1 MSSFRPRKIILFF
14 IFLFSVCI
22 GILFY
27 TKDNFIYDHLSREV
41 FQNELKDNTLSLHYT
56 LRNPEKYGI
65 RQGEAVLP
73 VYSKENRQA
82 VSAAC
87 SDYLQQ
93 LEHID
98 KSRLTA
104 SRKSSYTLAKR
115 YFTLQ
120 NKLNQYPYYS
130 EPCTP
135 DSGMQTT
142 LPILFSEY
150 RFYDTDDIENYLSL
164 LSQLDEYFE
173 GLCDFEIEK
182 EAAGLFMSDLNAQ
195 KVIDECLSYVEL
207 SKHPDTHF
215 LVTSFEERLKKFR
228 EAYPEKISKE
238 ALSDYLA
245 RNRAIIEEQL
255 PKGYQSLANTFA
267 SLKGK
272 KPISSG
278 LGSTKDGKTF
288 YTLLL
293 RKNTGSYLSMDAIEQ
308 LLFEQFDSLCQSIR
322 QTDPRQSVVAT
333 PQITAEEMLSILKKE
348 MSDNYP
354 VLPQN
359 DFSQTK
365 PLCDIKYI
373 DKALAGYCAP
383 AFFLVPPIDDYD
395 TNIIYINPQNNAS
408 ALSLFTTL
416 AHEGFPGHLY
426 QTVYAHQSRLYSPS
440 NPIRSILSY
449 EGYCE
454 GWALYVELESYKYAE
469 KYYSI
474 SGQLQQLSRNLDLC
488 LCALLDFQIH
498 YRNMNPD
505 HVYAFLNSLGVSGN
519 ASETLYEYI
528 VNEPTTY
535 LKYYLSYLEI
545 MSLKETARQKWGSS
559 YSDYRFHKFYLDAG
573 PSDFVTLREN
583 L

>member
-14 IFLFSVCI
+14 IFLFSICI

-27 TKDNFIYDHLSREV
+27 TKDNFIYDHLSREI
-41 FQNELKDNTLSLHYT
+41 FQNELCDNTLTLHYT

-65 RQGEAVLP
+65 RQDKVLLP
-73 VYSKENRQA
+73 AYTKEKRQA
-82 VSAAC
+82 ASDAC

-93 LEHID
+93 LERID
-98 KSRLTA
+98 PSRLTH
-104 SRKSSYTLAKR
+104 SRKTSYLLAKR

-120 NKLNQYPYYS
+120 DKLNQFPYYS

-135 DSGMQTT
+135 GSGMQTT

-150 RFYDTDDIENYLSL
+150 RFYDKDDIENYLSL

-173 GLCDFEIEK
+173 GLSDFESEK
-182 EAAGLFMSDLNAQ
+182 EAAGLFMSDESAQ
-195 KVIDECLSYVEL
+195 KVIAECLSYIEL
-207 SKHPDTHF
+207 SKDPDSHF
-215 LVTSFEERLKKFR
+215 LVTSFEERLQKFH
-228 EAYPEKISKE
+228 EAYPQK
-238 ALSDYLA
+238 LSDEAISDFLI
-245 RNRAIIEEQL
+245 RNRTIIQEQL
-255 PKGYQSLANTFA
+255 PKGYQKLADTFA

-272 KPISSG
+272 KCTSNG
-278 LGSTKDGKTF
+278 LGSTKDGKAF

-308 LLFEQFDSLCQSIR
+308 LLFKQFDSLCHDIR
-322 QTDPRQSVVAT
+322 QTDPRKSVVAT
-333 PQITAEEMLSILKKE
+333 PQISAEEILSVLKKE
-348 MSDNYP
+348 MSDSYP

-359 DFSQTK
+359 GSGK
-365 PLCDIKYI
+365 AAPLCDIKYI
-373 DKALAGYCAP
+373 DDALADYCAP

-395 TNIIYINPQNNAS
+395 TNIIYINPQNSAS

-426 QTVYAHQSRLYSPS
+426 QTVYAHQSQLYTPG
-440 NPIRSILSY
+440 NPLRSILSY

-454 GWALYVELESYKYAE
+454 GWALYVELESYQYAE
-469 KYYSI
+469 KYYSV
-474 SGQLQQLSRNLDLC
+474 SGKLQQLSRNLDLC

-498 YRNMNPD
+498 YRDMERE
-505 HVYAFLNSLGVSGN
+505 HVYAFLNSLGVS
-519 ASETLYEYI
+519 AEAAKSLYEYI

-545 MSLKETARQKWGSS
+545 NSLKETARQKWGSS

-573 PSDFVTLREN
+573 PSDFITLREN